1 MPQTDTDILILASAS
16 PRRRDLLQAAGIP
29 FEVRAA
35 EVDESRLAGESPE
48 DLVLR
53 LSRLKAEAISW
64 LAPKR
69 LVLGADTIVTL
80 DHHLLGKPSDLAD
93 ARRILRLLSG
103 RTHEVLTG
111 VTLCRQTPECSTS
124 WIASTLV
131 RFKELSDAD
140 IDRYLSAAHVLD
152 KAGAYGIQDHG
163 EMIVAGIDGL
173 YSNVVGLPVEEVAE
187 ALARIGRD

>member
-16 PRRRDLLQAAGIP
+16 PRRRDLLQTAGIP

-64 LAPKR
+64 QFPKR

-111 VTLCRQTPECSTS
+111 VTLCRQTPEGSLS
-124 WIASTLV
+124 WIASTQV

-140 IDRYLSAAHVLD
+140 IDRYLSVAHVLD

-187 ALARIGRD
+187 ALVRIGRD